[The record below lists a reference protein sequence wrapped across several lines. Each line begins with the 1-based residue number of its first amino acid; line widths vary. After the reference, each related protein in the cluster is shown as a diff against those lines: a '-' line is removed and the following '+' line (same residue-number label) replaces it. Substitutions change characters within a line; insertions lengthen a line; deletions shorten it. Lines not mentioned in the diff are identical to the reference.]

1 MWKLLQGQKGS
12 FVPLLLQFCHL
23 KELEITKYRM
33 EMEVEASMS
42 TDAQLLVKTFPWVE
56 VVTSNF
62 RILDSQVIVNT
73 PQL

>member
-1 MWKLLQGQKGS
+1 
-12 FVPLLLQFCHL
+12 
-23 KELEITKYRM
+23 M